1 MMPSEDEF
9 ARAVG
14 ALGFSNDT
22 TVVIYDT
29 PSLMS
34 AGRAWRMFRSFR
46 HRRVVI
52 LDGGLKSWTADGRAT
67 TSELTVPTA
76 TSYRAAL
83 VLAPI
88 APSA

>member
-1 MMPSEDEF
+1 MLPSEDEF
-9 ARAVG
+9 ASAVW
-14 ALGFSNDT
+14 ALGISNDT

-29 PSLMS
+29 PSLMT
-34 AGRAWRMFRSFR
+34 AGRAWWMFRSFR
-46 HRRVVI
+46 HRRVDI

-67 TSELTVPTA
+67 TSELTAPTA